1 MVAPPEKL
9 PEKVKKGGNIHVN
22 VKNLSQEAAKF
33 KGLLNGACKF
43 DPTDLAERALN
54 PQILESVGYLDS
66 SEAVDSL
73 YADPYWPK
81 WNSPWWHMT
90 LLFEM
95 GLADKIPDRA
105 LDAFQSVARKHY
117 IDVFPLRE
125 EEIPAGC
132 DTTRNIYCHC
142 ALGTAMQILEA
153 RGLRSDEVIPWA
165 RSWFAR
171 YQIADGGYNCSEEV
185 YLKETPRSSIV
196 STVPMLEALLKLS
209 ERGLS
214 DEEEAI
220 LDRGIQYL
228 LDRRLFKS
236 ISKDAV
242 IDPDFLKLTF
252 PRFYEYDVL
261 RGLKLV
267 TDWAMK
273 RDKKLPGEAIEEA
286 FKIVSDKLDWEQMTI
301 DVERQFY
308 AGKRTLAKDDAGEW
322 SRGHDVSLFPL
333 LETVGVLGPSPFLS
347 KSFML
352 TYENLHQ
359 LLNSGRVS

>member
-1 MVAPPEKL
+1 M
-9 PEKVKKGGNIHVN
+9 N
-22 VKNLSQEAAKF
+22 VKNLSQEASKLRC
-33 KGLLNGACKF
+33 LLNGACKF
-43 DPTDLAERALN
+43 DVTDLAERALS
-54 PQILESVGYLDS
+54 PQILQSVGYLDS
-66 SEAVDSL
+66 AEAVDSL

-81 WNSPWWHMT
+81 WDSPWWHMT

-95 GLADKIPDRA
+95 GLADRIPERA
-105 LDAFQSVARKHY
+105 LDAFQSVARKHF
-117 IDVFPLRE
+117 IDVFPLKE

-132 DTTRNIYCHC
+132 DTTRNIYCFC
-142 ALGTAMQILEA
+142 ALATAMQILEA
-153 RGLRSDEVIPWA
+153 RGLRSDDVIPWA

-220 LDRGIQYL
+220 LDRGIRYL

-236 ISKDAV
+236 LSKKDAV
-242 IDPDFLKLTF
+242 IDADFLKLTF

-267 TDWAMK
+267 TDWAVK
-273 RDKKLPGEAIEEA
+273 RDKKLPTVAIEEA
-286 FKIVSDKLDWEQMTI
+286 FELVAAKV
-301 DVERQFY
+301 DVDEPSIEIERQFY
-308 AGKRTLAKDDAGEW
+308 AGKRTLAKDEGGEW

-333 LETVGVLGPSPFLS
+333 LEAVGAPGPSPFLF

-352 TYENLHQ
+352 MYENLHG
-359 LLNSGRVS
+359 LLNTPLVS

>member
-1 MVAPPEKL
+1 M
-9 PEKVKKGGNIHVN
+9 N

-33 KGLLNGACKF
+33 RGLLNGACKF
-43 DPTDLAERALN
+43 DPTDLAEKALS
-54 PQILESVGYLDS
+54 PQIMESVGYLDS
-66 SEAVDSL
+66 AEAVDSL

-105 LDAFQSVARKHY
+105 IDAFQSVACKHY
-117 IDVFPLRE
+117 LDVFPLKE

-142 ALGTAMQILEA
+142 ALATALQILEA
-153 RGLRSDEVIPWA
+153 RGLRSDVVIPWV
-165 RSWFAR
+165 RRWFAR

-196 STVPMLEALLKLS
+196 STVPMLESLLKLS

-236 ISKDAV
+236 ISKKDAV
-242 IDPDFLKLTF
+242 IDPDFLLLTF

-267 TDWAMK
+267 TDWAIK
-273 RDKKLPGEAIEEA
+273 RDKKLPVSGIGEA
-286 FKIVSDKLDWEQMTI
+286 FMQVCKKIKI
-301 DVERQFY
+301 DEPSIDIERQFY
-308 AGKRTLAKDDAGEW
+308 AGKRTLAKDESGDW
-322 SRGHDVSLFPL
+322 TRGHDVSQFPL
-333 LETVGVLGPSPFLS
+333 LEAVGALGPSPFLF

-352 TYENLHQ
+352 MYENIHW
-359 LLNSGRVS
+359 LLYSGRLS

>member
-1 MVAPPEKL
+1 MK
-9 PEKVKKGGNIHVN
+9 
-22 VKNLSQEAAKF
+22 VKNLSQEASKLRC
-33 KGLLNGACKF
+33 LLNGACKF
-43 DPTDLAERALN
+43 DVTDLAERALS
-54 PQILESVGYLDS
+54 PQILQSVGYLDS
-66 SEAVDSL
+66 AQAVDSL

-81 WNSPWWHMT
+81 WDSPWWHMT

-95 GLADKIPDRA
+95 GLADRIPERA
-105 LDAFQSVARKHY
+105 LDAFQSVARKHF
-117 IDVFPLRE
+117 IDVFPLKE

-132 DTTRNIYCHC
+132 DTTRNIYCFC
-142 ALGTAMQILEA
+142 ALATAMQILEA

-228 LDRRLFKS
+228 LDRRVFKS
-236 ISKDAV
+236 LSKKDAV
-242 IDPDFLKLTF
+242 IDADFLKLTF

-267 TDWAMK
+267 TDWAVK
-273 RDKKLPGEAIEEA
+273 RDKKLPMVAIEEA
-286 FKIVSDKLDWEQMTI
+286 FQLVAAKV
-301 DVERQFY
+301 DVDEPSIEIERQFY
-308 AGKRTLAKDDAGEW
+308 AGKRTLAKDESGAW

-333 LETVGVLGPSPFLS
+333 LEAMGAPGPSTFLF

-352 TYENLHQ
+352 MYENLHG
-359 LLNSGRVS
+359 LLQRA

>member
-1 MVAPPEKL
+1 
-9 PEKVKKGGNIHVN
+9 VN
-22 VKNLSQEAAKF
+22 VKNLSQEASKLTC
-33 KGLLNGACKF
+33 LLNGACKF
-43 DPTDLAERALN
+43 DVTDLAERALS
-54 PQILESVGYLDS
+54 PQILQSVGYLDS
-66 SEAVDSL
+66 AEAVDSL

-81 WNSPWWHMT
+81 WDSPWWHMT

-95 GLADKIPDRA
+95 GLADRIPDRA
-105 LDAFQSVARKHY
+105 LDAFQSVARKHF
-117 IDVFPLRE
+117 IDVFPLKE

-132 DTTRNIYCHC
+132 DTTRNIYCFC

-209 ERGLS
+209 QRGLS

-236 ISKDAV
+236 LSKKDAV
-242 IDPDFLKLTF
+242 IDADFLKLTF

-267 TDWAMK
+267 TDWAVE
-273 RDKKLPGEAIEEA
+273 RDKKLPMVAIEEA
-286 FKIVSDKLDWEQMTI
+286 FQLVAAKVNVDEPSIEI
-301 DVERQFY
+301 ERQFY
-308 AGKRTLAKDDAGEW
+308 AGKRTLAKDESGEW

-333 LETVGVLGPSPFLS
+333 LEAVGTPGPSPFLF

-352 TYENLHQ
+352 MYENLHG
-359 LLNSGRVS
+359 LLYRA